1 MSERARIL
9 VVDDNAHQLR
19 ATARLLKQAGY
30 RVRGAGTGA
39 EGLRLAN
46 AQRPDLILV
55 RAVLPDIDGIELCQR
70 IKGKQALDGC
80 FVIMLSD
87 VQATSDDRAGGMEA
101 GADGYITRPISDR
114 ELLARVMALLRIQRT
129 QADIADIESDAQR
142 TIETANFAASVR
154 AAETPQEHEARNRA
168 LLNALPDLMFVL
180 RRDGTYLSYHAA
192 NADAL
197 YVPPEQFLGKKVQ
210 EVFPEELAA
219 TFLDLIEQVIATGK
233 MQFFEYHLPIGG
245 QLRHF
250 EARIVPY
257 GEENVLSIIRDIT
270 ERKRT
275 EEALRE
281 SERQK
286 NLILNATAE
295 MVAYYD
301 RDLRVVWANRAAG
314 QSVGKSPQ
322 ELVGLHCYEVW
333 HQRSEPCAGCPVLE
347 ARDAKEPQQGEQ
359 QTPDGRYWFL
369 RGYPVL
375 DEEDKVIGLVE
386 FGQDISERKR
396 AEAEIAR
403 AAEALQESEEELT
416 LTLNATTEGI
426 WKWEFESNELSFS
439 PRYYTMLGYEPD
451 EFPASYESW
460 VSLIHPDD
468 RQQALAVAEEYLAT
482 KTDYYEN
489 EFRLRTKGGDYRWIR
504 TEARVVA
511 RDEQGQAL
519 RMIGNHRDITQRKR
533 AEAEV
538 ARAAEALRRRNRELA
553 TLNRAGQAL
562 VSILD
567 LDQVLVKVLEE
578 VRGLLSV
585 TASSIWLV
593 DPETSE
599 LVCQQVTGPQKER
612 VRGWRLAP
620 GQGLA
625 GRAAR
630 SGQSM
635 IAPDVRADER
645 HFKGVD
651 RQTGLPL
658 RSILTIP
665 LRIKN
670 SVIGV
675 LQVVDTEVDRFDA
688 GDLKLLEPLATSAA
702 IAIENARL
710 YQQTRRDA
718 ETRSVLLREVNH
730 RVKNNLTSILGL
742 LYTARDRVQV
752 DERAAYLCTMDALI
766 RRVRGLA
773 TAHDLL
779 SASRWAPLRLSDLAS
794 RVIHVSLET
803 LSRHKRVSVHVSVSP
818 VRVTADQAHN
828 LALVIGEL
836 TTNAAKHALKGRDT
850 ACISFQVE
858 LEDEDGD
865 DLEHASPMIRCEFRD
880 DGPGYPEEVLALER
894 RNVGFDLIHNI
905 VRKGLR
911 GTLTLHNDGGAVAV
925 IRFEAQVQER

>member
-1 MSERARIL
+1 VPIWEEDFSEVKTAIDELNTQGVTDFRRYLDDHPEFVAQAAQMINVRDVNQATLNMLGAQNKEEVRDSLDKVFAPETLRIFREEL
-9 VVDDNAHQLR
+9 IAI
-19 ATARLLKQAGY
+19 
-30 RVRGAGTGA
+30 A
-39 EGLRLAN
+39 EGKTYFEGETINRTLEGERRN
-46 AQRPDLILV
+46 
-55 RAVLPDIDGIELCQR
+55 VLL
-70 IKGKQALDGC
+70 
-80 FVIMLSD
+80 
-87 VQATSDDRAGGMEA
+87 T
-101 GADGYITRPISDR
+101 
-114 ELLARVMALLRIQRT
+114 MAIPT
-129 QADIADIESDAQR
+129 QAEKLD
-142 TIETANFAASVR
+142 SVLVS
-154 AAETPQEHEARNRA
+154 T
-168 LLNALPDLMFVL
+168 M
-180 RRDGTYLSYHAA
+180 
-192 NADAL
+192 
-197 YVPPEQFLGKKVQ
+197 
-210 EVFPEELAA
+210 
-219 TFLDLIEQVIATGK
+219 
-233 MQFFEYHLPIGG
+233 
-245 QLRHF
+245 
-250 EARIVPY
+250 
-257 GEENVLSIIRDIT
+257 DIT
-270 ERKRT
+270 ERKRA

-281 SERQK
+281 SEKKFRTLIE
-286 NLILNATAE
+286 NLIDWVWRVDRDGVYTYVSPQAERIMGYSVSEILGKTPFHFMTSQEAERVGAIFSEITAKRERILGLEDTMVTKEGHEIPFETNATPLFDPNGA
-295 MVAYYD
+295 
-301 RDLRVVWANRAAG
+301 
-314 QSVGKSPQ
+314 
-322 ELVGLHCYEVW
+322 
-333 HQRSEPCAGCPVLE
+333 
-347 ARDAKEPQQGEQ
+347 
-359 QTPDGRYWFL
+359 FI
-369 RGYPVL
+369 GYM
-375 DEEDKVIGLVE
+375 G
-386 FGQDISERKR
+386 
-396 AEAEIAR
+396 
-403 AAEALQESEEELT
+403 T
-416 LTLNATTEGI
+416 C
-426 WKWEFESNELSFS
+426 
-439 PRYYTMLGYEPD
+439 
-451 EFPASYESW
+451 
-460 VSLIHPDD
+460 
-468 RQQALAVAEEYLAT
+468 
-482 KTDYYEN
+482 
-489 EFRLRTKGGDYRWIR
+489 
-504 TEARVVA
+504 
-511 RDEQGQAL
+511 
-519 RMIGNHRDITQRKR
+519 RDITQRKR

-538 ARAAEALRRRNRELA
+538 ALASEALRRRNRELA
-553 TLNRAGQAL
+553 TLNRASQAL

-567 LDQVLVKVLEE
+567 LDQVLVNVLEE

-593 DPETSE
+593 DPETDE
-599 LVCQQVTGPQKER
+599 LVCQQATGPQNER

-630 SGQSM
+630 SGQSL

-670 SVIGV
+670 GVIGV

-688 GDLKLLEPLATSAA
+688 GDLKLLEPLVTSAA

-718 ETRSVLLREVNH
+718 ETRSALLREVNH

-803 LSRHKRVSVHVSVSP
+803 LPRHKRVSVHVPVSP